1 MWKIKKIKIGEFWKK
16 KIEKIDFF
24 GNSIFSIF
32 WIAKKPKNRI
42 IKNVKI
48 WSNDAKFLSRHSKE
62 GC

>member
-1 MWKIKKIKIGEFWKK
+1 MKLG
-16 KIEKIDFF
+16 EKIAKFAFF
-24 GNSIFSIF
+24 EKSIFSIF

-48 WSNDAKFLSRHSKE
+48 WSIDAKFLSRYIKE